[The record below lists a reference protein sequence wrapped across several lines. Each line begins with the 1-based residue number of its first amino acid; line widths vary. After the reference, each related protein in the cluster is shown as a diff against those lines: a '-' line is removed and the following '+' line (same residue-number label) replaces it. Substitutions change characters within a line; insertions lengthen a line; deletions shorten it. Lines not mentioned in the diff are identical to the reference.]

1 MPEISYDAP
10 PTVGRFMDS
19 ESFGRGIVG
28 PVGSGKTTGCLFEL
42 FKRACQQRPASDGF
56 RYTRFAI
63 LRQTL
68 KQLKDTVLKDCTS
81 WLRGICE
88 YKVSESTIYIEFGD
102 VKSEWLFLPLED
114 ETDRARLLSMQLT
127 GAWLSEAIEM
137 DVSVIPDVSGRCGR
151 YPGANLGGASWSGI
165 IFDTNAPPEGS
176 DWYKFMTD
184 EEERKDWQLFFQP
197 SGLSLEAENLEWLN
211 QSADTLKLPVDHPE
225 RLAEGRKYYERLA
238 RNPNVDWVKRY
249 VHGQFGDDP
258 SGTAVFKDSF
268 KRSFHVVDDL
278 SPVHGYPLIVGQD
291 FGRDCWSIICQPDH
305 KGRLLVLEEVPAE
318 DIGLELHVTKALRPA
333 LFQER
338 FLGRPV
344 CVVGDPAGMAK
355 SSISEETSF
364 DCLKRLGLATMPA
377 PTNNLDPR
385 IRAIEA
391 LLLSQ
396 RDGGPTLVIDGKR
409 CPKIVRA
416 LDGGYRYA
424 KTRQGVRKPTPDKNE
439 YSHGIDAL
447 QYACLVVHGGMTGLI
462 TSRLARATPKKK
474 SPRSRGWT

>member
-1 MPEISYDAP
+1 MVA
-10 PTVGRFMDS
+10 
-19 ESFGRGIVG
+19 G

-42 FKRACQQRPASDGF
+42 FRRSIEQRRAPDGI

-68 KQLKDTVLKDCTS
+68 KQLRDTVLKDCTS
-81 WLRGICE
+81 WLRGVCE
-88 YKVSESTIYIEFGD
+88 YKVSESTIYIEFSD

-127 GAWLSEAIEM
+127 GAWCSEIIEM
-137 DVSVIPDVSGRCGR
+137 DISVLPDVSGRVGR
-151 YPGANLGGASWSGI
+151 YPGANLGGASWAGI
-165 IFDTNAPPEGS
+165 LADTNMPSEGS
-176 DWYKFMTD
+176 DWHKMMV
-184 EEERKDWQLFFQP
+184 EPPPDWAIFRQP
-197 SGLSLEAENLEWLN
+197 SGLSAEAENLEWLN
-211 QSADTLKLPVDHPE
+211 QTPETLKLKADDPV
-225 RLAEGRKYYERLA
+225 RLAQGRKYYERLA
-238 RNPNVDWVKRY
+238 RNPNPDWIKRY
-249 VHGQFGDDP
+249 VTADFGDDP
-258 SGTAVFKDSF
+258 SGTAVFRESF
-268 KRSFHVVDDL
+268 KRSFHVVENL
-278 SPVHGYPLIVGQD
+278 EPIHGYPLIVGQD

-318 DIGLELHVTKALRPA
+318 DIGLELHVTKNLRPV

-338 FLGRPV
+338 FLGRPI

-385 IRAIEA
+385 IRAVEA

-439 YSHGIDAL
+439 YSHCADAL

-462 TSRLARATPKKK
+462 TSRLTRSGPKKK
-474 SPRSRGWT
+474 APRAGAWT